1 MHTIKG
7 LFFDL
12 DGTLVDTIEANVS
25 AYMEACKKIGISI
38 TRKQLKDAFGERMDV
53 FMTRLYPDISK
64 EKMGQLRK
72 YKAEFYPKYVHLN
85 KPNTQL
91 INFLRTLKQDHETAL
106 VTMAQKQ
113 NAETVISNAGIS
125 EIFDHIITG
134 DQVVMAK
141 PNPEAY
147 LKALELSGLNPFEVL
162 AFEDSVSGIQAAKAA
177 GIQVL
182 KIKIPKDNL

>member
-25 AYMEACKKIGISI
+25 AYMEACKMVGISV
-38 TRKQLKDAFGERMDV
+38 TRKQLSDAFGERMDV

-64 EKMGQLRK
+64 EKLGQLRK
-72 YKAEFYPKYVHLN
+72 YKAEYYPKYVHLN

-106 VTMAQKQ
+106 VTMAQRQ
-113 NAETVISNAGIS
+113 NAETVIEKAGLVG
-125 EIFDHIITG
+125 IFDHIITG
-134 DQVVMAK
+134 DQVIKAK

-147 LKALELSGLNPFEVL
+147 LKALELSKLKSYEVL
-162 AFEDSVSGIQAAKAA
+162 AFEDSISGIKAAKAA

-182 KIKIPKDNL
+182 KIKIPRDNS